1 MAKKYSVLGMTCGG
15 CANSVTKA
23 IEAAAPDAKV
33 DVNLDDKEVTVEGI
47 DDDATVQSAVEGAGF
62 EYGGPA

>member
-15 CANSVTKA
+15 CASSVTKA
-23 IEAAAPDAKV
+23 IEAAAPGAKV
-33 DVNLDDKEVTVEGI
+33 DVNLDDKEVSIEGF